1 MHHPHGDIPIQRRSS
16 NMEYICI
23 NEKGQ
28 VQFDLEDNLIQIPT
42 GLHGFSNTKTGFYP
56 QPFNG
61 HDALLIFGNLRV
73 TEQDRICP
81 QCGAKMHINRQ
92 SVVVLHHLN
101 FGSTYTNV
109 GFPHIQFLC
118 PKCSSTKSQF
128 IPFRADGH
136 RMTTELCTYIKDLL
150 SLNTL
155 TLKEI
160 SNMTGI
166 DENIVKSIDL
176 ERLKEKYTFEGHL
189 KKPEKFCEFIGIDEF
204 KLHCGYKFAT
214 HIIDMETGHIL
225 WIAEGKKKQVVY
237 DFIEHVGIDWM
248 KNVKA
253 VACDMNS
260 DFEEAFKEK
269 CPHIQPVFDY
279 FHIVKNL
286 NEKVIGEI
294 RKDEQKRLEAAGDK
308 DGAKLLKRSKYIL
321 TSSRKTLEEKD
332 NKSSIS
338 SQVSNEKETI
348 FKHRDPS
355 QPNGSL
361 AEKYDELI
369 ASNSLLFT
377 CDLLKEKLRIAYTRD
392 TVLDM
397 ALDVIDMIE
406 LCEGSKNKHLE
417 WFGRLLE
424 NHFDGI
430 VAHARFQISAGK
442 TEGINNRIKTIRR
455 MGYGYPDDEYFF
467 LKLIDMSHSKDMKS
481 HQNLD

>member
-1 MHHPHGDIPIQRRSS
+1 
-16 NMEYICI
+16 MEYTCI

-28 VQFDLEDNLIQIPT
+28 VEFDLEENLIQIPT
-42 GLHGFSNTKTGFYP
+42 GLHGFSNTKTGLYP
-56 QPFNG
+56 QKFNG
-61 HDALLIFGNLRV
+61 HDALLIFGDLRV
-73 TEQDRICP
+73 TEHDRICP
-81 QCGAKMHINRQ
+81 KCGAKMHVNRR
-92 SVVVLHHLN
+92 SVVVLHHLS

-109 GFPHIQFLC
+109 GFPHIQFQC
-118 PKCSSTKSQF
+118 PKCESTKSQF
-128 IPFRADGH
+128 IPFRAEGH
-136 RMTTELCTYIKDLL
+136 RITTELCTYIKDLL
-150 SLNTL
+150 SLNPL

-160 SNMTGI
+160 SNVTGI
-166 DENIVKSIDL
+166 DENIVKAIDL
-176 ERLKEKYTFEGHL
+176 QRLKEKYTFEGHL
-189 KKPEKFCEFIGIDEF
+189 KKPEKACEFIGIDEF
-204 KLHCGYKFAT
+204 KLHDGYKFAT
-214 HIIDMETGHIL
+214 HIIDMESGHIL

-237 DFIEHVGIDWM
+237 DFINHVGIDWM
-248 KNVKA
+248 MHVKA

-279 FHIVKNL
+279 FHIVKNF
-286 NEKVIGEI
+286 NDKVVGEI
-294 RKDEQKRLEAAGDK
+294 RKDVQKEMEAEGDK
-308 DGAKLLKRSKYIL
+308 DGAKMLKRSRYIL

-332 NKSSIS
+332 KNRNAS
-338 SQVSNEKETI
+338 SQELNKKESI
-348 FKHRDPS
+348 FKHRDFA
-355 QPNGSL
+355 QPKGSL
-361 AEKYDELI
+361 VARYNELI
-369 ASNSLLFT
+369 ASNKLLFT

-392 TVLDM
+392 VVLDM
-397 ALDVIDMIE
+397 ALDVLEMIDV
-406 LCEGSKNKHLE
+406 CEGSGNVHLK